1 LWKSTVEP
9 DSKPEDA
16 ARPRTR
22 MGTFF
27 SNALRPLSSR
37 SFSSM
42 TSPTPS
48 ARPSMT
54 HMRSSSPVSEI
65 EDAPDTAT
73 PCTQFTPPKRP
84 GKIHHS
90 KSNESMRVTEKP
102 RLLRNLSHG
111 VDPRTRGATIGVYSP
126 SSATRESPDLPHKS
140 PTLPTPSRWR
150 FLSFLSRDSSTAAQ
164 EEQLS
169 MPPPRKGDV
178 VCLSYNTLDDRAMR
192 RLDGRSDH
200 RPVIGSY
207 AVYI

>member
-1 LWKSTVEP
+1 
-9 DSKPEDA
+9 
-16 ARPRTR
+16 

-27 SNALRPLSSR
+27 SNALSLSGR

-54 HMRSSSPVSEI
+54 LMRSSSPVSEI
-65 EDAPDTAT
+65 EEDAPDTAT
-73 PCTQFTPPKRP
+73 PCTRFTPPKRP

-111 VDPRTRGATIGVYSP
+111 VDPRARCATIGVYSP
-126 SSATRESPDLPHKS
+126 SSTTREPPDIPHKS

-150 FLSFLSRDSSTAAQ
+150 FLSFLSRDSGTAGQ
-164 EEQLS
+164 EEHLG